1 MVGTRARENLHRRVS
16 VARQKLAS
24 KVVGS
29 KKFGRR
35 GEKAEGRGWD
45 ETEPKRRAR
54 ETEKEKEKEEGRA
67 ESEKHAAAG
76 GSERERA
83 SEKGR
88 ERERERER
96 ERDRTVRKR
105 GGRSHPWPREAPG
118 WQPLSQGTP

>member
-45 ETEPKRRAR
+45 ETERKRRAR
-54 ETEKEKEKEEGRA
+54 ETEKEKEEGRA

-76 GSERERA
+76 GSESERERA

-88 ERERERER
+88 ERERGIER
-96 ERDRTVRKR
+96 
-105 GGRSHPWPREAPG
+105 
-118 WQPLSQGTP
+118 